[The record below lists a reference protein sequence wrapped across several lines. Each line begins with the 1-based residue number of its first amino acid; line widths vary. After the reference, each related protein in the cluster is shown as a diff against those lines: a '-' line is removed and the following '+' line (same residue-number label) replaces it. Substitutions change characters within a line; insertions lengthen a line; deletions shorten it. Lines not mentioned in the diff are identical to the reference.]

1 VRRTDATTGG
11 GDWRMAVVQRAR
23 AGGGCGNPFSSGSR
37 VYAHAASM
45 YHWVV
50 RSAIVQ
56 RYYYYYYHYSLL
68 PAAARLPSLG
78 S

>member
-11 GDWRMAVVQRAR
+11 GDWRTAVVQRAR
-23 AGGGCGNPFSSGSR
+23 AGGGCGNPLSSGIL
-37 VYAHAASM
+37 YAHAASV

-50 RSAIVQ
+50 RSVDCATFLLL
-56 RYYYYYYHYSLL
+56 SLFSS
-68 PAAARLPSLG
+68 PGTLG